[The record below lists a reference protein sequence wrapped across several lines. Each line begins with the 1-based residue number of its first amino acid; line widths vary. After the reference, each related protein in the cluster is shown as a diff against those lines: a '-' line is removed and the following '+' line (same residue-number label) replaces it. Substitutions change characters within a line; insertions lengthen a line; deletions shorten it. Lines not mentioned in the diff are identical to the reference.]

1 MARFSLK
8 STLFSVLLLI
18 IFVLTISQFKN
29 ENPPHPKTN
38 PDLQQKSGDEKS
50 LPIVSESQYEN
61 PIEKMMKKNMVKADQ
76 NQLNA
81 LTPEEFKKLPKPEE
95 ILKIAKGP
103 LQPSDFEAKQ
113 KIVEN
118 LKNQLNLFDCRMQE
132 KFQDSTE
139 ILIGVPHSGLIQM
152 GQILHQNYGDFVLS
166 IVQENRQ
173 MTPNEVFYILQNLQ
187 KCVIISQENVLRD
200 GDLKHS
206 NLACNSHILNICDE
220 NCLKSPSLLSDLCA
234 IFPSKTLILDQI
246 KLDQL
251 KSQVKSSKIRYLY
264 RDPRAIIKEKLDQNR
279 TKLDLNQEAEH
290 LCQAIEKDLKII
302 EDTNIQKLRFE
313 DFALKPHEDH
323 LNQKSFQYCQIH
335 LETLDFKALVD
346 SWKFKFSMEEIMV
359 IEDACNNVLNVLE
372 YPIYGSNL
380 IINGNSAE

>member
-50 LPIVSESQYEN
+50 LPILPESQYEN

-103 LQPSDFEAKQ
+103 LQPSDFEAKL

-152 GQILHQNYGDFVLS
+152 GQILHQNY
-166 IVQENRQ
+166 E
-173 MTPNEVFYILQNLQ
+173 ILW
-187 KCVIISQENVLRD
+187 
-200 GDLKHS
+200 H
-206 NLACNSHILNICDE
+206 
-220 NCLKSPSLLSDLCA
+220 
-234 IFPSKTLILDQI
+234 F
-246 KLDQL
+246 
-251 KSQVKSSKIRYLY
+251 
-264 RDPRAIIKEKLDQNR
+264 
-279 TKLDLNQEAEH
+279 
-290 LCQAIEKDLKII
+290 
-302 EDTNIQKLRFE
+302 
-313 DFALKPHEDH
+313 
-323 LNQKSFQYCQIH
+323 
-335 LETLDFKALVD
+335 
-346 SWKFKFSMEEIMV
+346 
-359 IEDACNNVLNVLE
+359 
-372 YPIYGSNL
+372 
-380 IINGNSAE
+380 